1 MNKFG
6 KYVLTTL
13 AFGAMALN
21 GGFASAA
28 DITVLSREDGSGTR
42 GAFVELFGME
52 EKVNGKKVDLTTD
65 SAEITNSTSVMMA
78 SVAGNR
84 NAIGYI
90 SLGSLNDSVKALA
103 IDGVKPSADA
113 IKDGGY
119 KISRPFNLALSSSA
133 GNAAQDFLAFI
144 LSREGQAVVEKAG
157 YIGVGQPNA
166 YAGSR
171 PAG

>member
-119 KISRPFNLALSSSA
+119 KISRPFNLAPQLQCRKR
-133 GNAAQDFLAFI
+133 GRRIFLRSF
-144 LSREGQAVVEKAG
+144 
-157 YIGVGQPNA
+157 
-166 YAGSR
+166 
-171 PAG
+171 